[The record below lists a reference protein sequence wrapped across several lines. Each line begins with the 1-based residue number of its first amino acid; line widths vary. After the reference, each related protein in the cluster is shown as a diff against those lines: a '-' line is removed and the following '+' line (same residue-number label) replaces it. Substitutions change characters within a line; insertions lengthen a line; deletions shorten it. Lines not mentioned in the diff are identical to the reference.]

1 MKHIVWLI
9 VGWLGISVSAAL
21 AHRLLPYHIVPDVG
35 LIVAVFLALRR
46 EPIPMALSALAL
58 GYFTGRLALA
68 PVGLCEVSL
77 ILCSVWAYRGSG
89 SVDGSGSVFFGIM
102 CGAMVCVYH
111 VLIFGLLLL
120 VRGEAAFASWATASL
135 IPTAAS
141 TFFVATLMHRP
152 MEWLDRLVAPA
163 PRSGLSWR

>member
-9 VGWLGISVSAAL
+9 LGFFGISMSSAL
-21 AHRLLPYHIVPDVG
+21 AHKVLPYHVVPDVA

-58 GYFTGRLALA
+58 GYFSGRLALA
-68 PVGLCEVSL
+68 PVGLCEGSL
-77 ILCSVWAYRGSG
+77 ILCAIWTYRGSG
-89 SVDGSGSVFFGIM
+89 SVDGSGSVFFGMM

-111 VLIFGLLLL
+111 ALMFGLLLL
-120 VRGEAAFASWATASL
+120 VRGEAGFASWATASL
-135 IPTAAS
+135 IPTAVS
-141 TFFVATLMHRP
+141 TFIVATLMHRP
-152 MEWLDRLVAPA
+152 MEWLERLVAPA

>member
-1 MKHIVWLI
+1 MKHVVWLI
-9 VGWLGISVSAAL
+9 VGWLGISISTAL
-21 AHRLLPYHIVPDVG
+21 SHKILPYHVVPDVA

-46 EPIPMALSALAL
+46 EPVPMVLSALAL

-68 PVGLCEVSL
+68 PVGLCEGSL
-77 ILCSVWAYRGSG
+77 VLCAVWAYRGSG
-89 SVDGSGSVFFGIM
+89 SVDGSGSVFFGMI

-111 VLIFGLLLL
+111 ALMFGLLLL

-135 IPTAAS
+135 IPTAVS
-141 TFFVATLMHRP
+141 TFLVAAFMHRP

>member
-9 VGWLGISVSAAL
+9 LGFFGISMSSAL
-21 AHRLLPYHIVPDVG
+21 AHKVLPYHVVPDVA

-58 GYFTGRLALA
+58 GYFSGRLALA
-68 PVGLCEVSL
+68 PVGLCEGSL
-77 ILCSVWAYRGSG
+77 ILCAIWAYRGSG
-89 SVDGSGSVFFGIM
+89 SVDGSGSVFFGMM

-111 VLIFGLLLL
+111 ALMFGLLLL
-120 VRGEAAFASWATASL
+120 VRGEAGFASWATASL
-135 IPTAAS
+135 IPTAVS
-141 TFFVATLMHRP
+141 TFIVATLMHRP
-152 MEWLDRLVAPA
+152 MERLERLVAPA

>member
-1 MKHIVWLI
+1 MKHIVWL
-9 VGWLGISVSAAL
+9 VLGWLGISMSAAL
-21 AHRLLPYHIVPDVG
+21 SHKVLPYHVVPDVA

-58 GYFTGRLALA
+58 GYFSGRLALA
-68 PVGLCEVSL
+68 PVGLCEGSL
-77 ILCSVWAYRGSG
+77 ILCSIWAYRGSG
-89 SVDGSGSVFFGIM
+89 SVDGSGSVFFGLL

-111 VLIFGLLLL
+111 LLMFGLLLL
-120 VRGEAAFASWATASL
+120 IRGEAAFASWATASL
-135 IPTAAS
+135 IPTAVT
-141 TFFVATLMHRP
+141 TFLVATLMHRP